1 MARGMAQ
8 QIGKLFKRRHDASDI
23 GRHRDDIVRIIGL
36 LRLQRGLHWCSL
48 LSPMSPARSCR
59 RIYADVEDVM
69 PQTSLRFDQSK
80 AVRWRVLGRLWAPA
94 FGNSGAP
101 AAGSAMN
108 KVAGSQQGMGS
119 KPSRIQADDRETHR
133 YHPANSAPIK
143 PI

>member
-8 QIGKLFKRRHDASDI
+8 QIGKLFKRWHDASDSVPP
-23 GRHRDDIVRIIGL
+23 RADIVRIIGL

-80 AVRWRVLGRLWAPA
+80 AVRWSGLCRLCGPA

-108 KVAGSQQGMGS
+108 KVARSQ
-119 KPSRIQADDRETHR
+119 
-133 YHPANSAPIK
+133 
-143 PI
+143 